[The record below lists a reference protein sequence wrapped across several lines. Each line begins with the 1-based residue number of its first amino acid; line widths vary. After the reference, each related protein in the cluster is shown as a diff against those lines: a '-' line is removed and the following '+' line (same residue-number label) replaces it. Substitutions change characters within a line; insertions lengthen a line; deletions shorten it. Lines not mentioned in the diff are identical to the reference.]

1 MWKSVEVRERDCKNA
16 KVRGSPRKG
25 LQEHVFCFKTAIEDF
40 KHESGKLHV
49 IFFDI
54 ADAFGSL
61 EHKIMLQ
68 EMLKLG
74 IPQHYTEIIKD
85 TYNGSTFK
93 VRTSDGETK
102 PINRE
107 RGIIQGCPWSVYGF
121 LIGIDK
127 WIRWLDDPN
136 QLNHDK
142 TNSSSRI
149 RR

>member
-1 MWKSVEVRERDCKNA
+1 M
-16 KVRGSPRKG
+16 
-25 LQEHVFCFKTAIEDF
+25 
-40 KHESGKLHV
+40 

-54 ADAFGSL
+54 SDAFGSL

-68 EMLKLG
+68 EMEKLG
-74 IPQHYTEIIKD
+74 ILQHYTEIIKD
-85 TYNGSTFK
+85 AYNGSTFK

-107 RGIIQGCPWSVYGF
+107 RGIIQGCPLSVYGF

-136 QLNHDK
+136 QTMTRPTAVQGNVDDVGAMA
-142 TNSSSRI
+142 TNMQGAQQIVQRTEQFTNYA
-149 RR
+149 RMEVKAPKCAHLYE